1 MNSANPLERL
11 VRALSRLPGI
21 GEKTATRLALFILRD
36 TKGLAGDLTQALTFV
51 REKVRFCKICQN
63 LAEEE
68 LCSICR
74 NPDRDRRLVCVVQEP
89 VDLLTLE
96 KTGEYK
102 GLYHVL
108 HGVLSP
114 LDGIG
119 PEEIRIEG
127 LVSRIRE
134 TGRGEGGIK
143 EVILATNPNAEGEAT
158 ALYLKKILSPFGMKI
173 TRIASGVPVGG
184 MLEYADA
191 QTLSK
196 SLDNRKE
203 F

>member
-143 EVILATNPNAEGEAT
+143 EVILATNPNADGEAT